1 VKLTLRARLLL
12 SYVLLLVVMLA
23 VVAGALILFL
33 SAQPEPT
40 STTYQRLAA
49 DAREFVSQN
58 DLSAFRPLQIIDQLN
73 TFAEANGLRA
83 VIVNLAQDRVL
94 YDSEN
99 IYARGDALTL
109 NSDAYALPRYLLRAF
124 PPRVVPV
131 FGSFKDPDNTR
142 WAYIGLMF
150 TRPGGQEMN
159 SLLMAQRRPPQSFQE
174 VVQRF
179 REELAMPLVQ
189 AGVVGMLAAFILAAF
204 ISRSIA
210 RSLKSLAGAAA
221 AVAEG
226 HYDQRVPENGPMEI
240 QAVAQAFNRM
250 SEQVRDTQQAQQDFL
265 ANVSHDLKTPLT
277 SIQGYSQAIIDG
289 AAKDPRSAANIIYE
303 EAGRLN
309 RMVIQLTDL
318 ARLQAGR
325 LSMHMT
331 AIELGQ
337 LTKAIGGRLA
347 IVAQEKGVS
356 LEVNAPR
363 VPEVAG
369 DGDRLAQ
376 VITNLVSNA
385 IKYTPSGGRVSV
397 CTQATNGG
405 VELVVSDNGIG
416 IPPGDLPRIFERFYQ
431 VDKARGPRR
440 GTGLGLAIVAEIV
453 HAHSGKIT
461 ASSAGPGKGSTFTL
475 WLPSPQ
481 ASTIMRMR

>member
-1 VKLTLRARLLL
+1 
-12 SYVLLLVVMLA
+12 
-23 VVAGALILFL
+23 
-33 SAQPEPT
+33 
-40 STTYQRLAA
+40 
-49 DAREFVSQN
+49 
-58 DLSAFRPLQIIDQLN
+58 
-73 TFAEANGLRA
+73 
-83 VIVNLAQDRVL
+83 
-94 YDSEN
+94 
-99 IYARGDALTL
+99 
-109 NSDAYALPRYLLRAF
+109 
-124 PPRVVPV
+124 
-131 FGSFKDPDNTR
+131 
-142 WAYIGLMF
+142 
-150 TRPGGQEMN
+150 
-159 SLLMAQRRPPQSFQE
+159 
-174 VVQRF
+174 
-179 REELAMPLVQ
+179 
-189 AGVVGMLAAFILAAF
+189 MLAAFILAAF

-210 RSLKSLAGAAA
+210 RSLKSLASAAA

-250 SEQVRDTQQAQQDFL
+250 SEQVRDTQKAQQDFL

-337 LTKAIGGRLA
+337 LTKAIGERLA

-363 VPEVAG
+363 MPEVAG

-385 IKYTPSGGRVSV
+385 IKYTPSGGKVSV

-416 IPPGDLPRIFERFYQ
+416 IPPEDLPRIFERFYQ

-453 HAHSGKIT
+453 HAHGGKIM
-461 ASSAGPGKGSTFTL
+461 ASSAGPGQGSTFTL

-481 ASTIMRMR
+481 ASTIMRVR